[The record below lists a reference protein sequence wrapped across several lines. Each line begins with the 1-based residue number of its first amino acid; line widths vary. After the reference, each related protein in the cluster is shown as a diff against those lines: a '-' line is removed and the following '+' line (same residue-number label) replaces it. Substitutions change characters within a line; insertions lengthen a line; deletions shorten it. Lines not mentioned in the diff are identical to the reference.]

1 MGFVGVARAKNWVP
15 NRPVQDSRLA
25 WEAGVPELRRRAN
38 PWWAAPLR
46 ILGGAVPLGPNHRHI
61 PGGSTGH
68 AREIGQEAS
77 SGRLKQFAVPVDVVA
92 ERLSPEERKLLRA
105 EGVLPDWFFDAVEE
119 ERRARKRR

>member
-1 MGFVGVARAKNWVP
+1 M
-15 NRPVQDSRLA
+15 
-25 WEAGVPELRRRAN
+25 PELRRRAN

>member
-1 MGFVGVARAKNWVP
+1 MGVARAKKWVP

-25 WEAGVPELRRRAN
+25 WEAAVPELRRRAN
-38 PWWAAPLR
+38 PWWSVPLR
-46 ILGGAVPLGPNHRHI
+46 ILGGAVPIGPWDRHL
-61 PGGSTGH
+61 PGGATGH

-105 EGVLPDWFFDAVEE
+105 EGALPDWFFGAVEE